1 MAMHID
7 NTVSLQHPVRP
18 HGAHTKIEYNVK
30 DGSLPSGAFTMQQQ
44 YTNYTTRMIYV
55 KNQGNA
61 VFAIHPERRAV
72 SNHAPHLEIRIT
84 YHVRCSD
91 SMLATRDLVTSML
104 NEGVTVSK
112 EADCIVKCI
121 QEYIRVNQ
129 DRSLLNNFTFVKV
142 IRLPEEE
149 LNIADKCYVREL
161 DLVASAHKHGMLSAH
176 PNSNEG
182 FSQNNLD
189 AARIAHTHGGVM
201 VTVVD
206 NKHEVPMYFMYAGK
220 QIIEIPT
227 IVDHKRD
234 SGVYSWVST
243 KGKTD
248 LVPNQAFMTVQEAR
262 EKLGLYASR
271 YEAESNGNP
280 ERLLEAEEA
289 RLKSELKHKE
299 REIQVSKHDNQ
310 LEMLQEEKLT
320 AMTKTFQAM
329 LNVSNAALE
338 EAIRRQ
344 NDTME
349 TLMKAMQEAQK
360 ESFARRDLERKDLY
374 AQREASRKDYY
385 GENDL
390 VRKDELERMKAE
402 YDRKEKKRKNHY
414 EKQSTLMKVV
424 SEGVKLLPG
433 ILLGLGAVFMVQR
446 SRSTA

>member
-1 MAMHID
+1 MTMHIN
-7 NTVSLQHPVRP
+7 NTVSLQHHARP
-18 HGAHTKIEYNVK
+18 NGAHTTVEYNVK
-30 DGSLPSGAFTMQQQ
+30 DGSIPVGAVTVQQQ
-44 YTNYTTRMIYV
+44 YTNYTTRMIYI

-72 SNHAPHLEIRIT
+72 SNHVPHLEIRVT

-104 NEGVTVSK
+104 NEGVAVSK
-112 EADCIVKCI
+112 EADCVVKCI
-121 QEYIRVNQ
+121 QEYVRINQ
-129 DRSLLNNFTFVKV
+129 DRSLLNNFSFVKV

-149 LNIADKCYVREL
+149 LNIGDKCYVREL
-161 DLVASAHKHGMLSAH
+161 DLVVSAHKHGMLSAH

-206 NKHEVPMYFMYAGK
+206 NKREVPMYFMYAGK
-220 QIIEIPT
+220 RVIEIPT

-234 SGVYSWVST
+234 SGVYSWIST
-243 KGKTD
+243 KGTRD
-248 LVPNQAFMTVQEAR
+248 LVPCQEFMSVQDAR

-289 RLKSELKHKE
+289 RLKSELKQKE
-299 REIQVSKHDNQ
+299 REIQVGKHDNQ
-310 LEMLQEEKLT
+310 LEMIQEEKMA
-320 AMTKTFQAM
+320 AMTKSFQDM
-329 LNVSNAALE
+329 LKVSNAAHE

-344 NDTME
+344 NDTLE

-433 ILLGLGAVFMVQR
+433 IMLGLGALFVMNR
-446 SRSTA
+446 SRSTT